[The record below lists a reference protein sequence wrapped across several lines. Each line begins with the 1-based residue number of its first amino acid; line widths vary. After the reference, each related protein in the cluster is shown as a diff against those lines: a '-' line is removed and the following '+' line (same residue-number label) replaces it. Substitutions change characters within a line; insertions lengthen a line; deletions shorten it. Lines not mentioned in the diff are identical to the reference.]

1 MTIGRH
7 VAAAIL
13 SLSLPGCANADFTAT
28 SNAHYRPWGDLV
40 QVTDKPP
47 PVNYIRLGIVTAHGG
62 WSDSE
67 TELIEVLKA
76 SAAREGAN
84 VIVLL
89 GGRQPAGRHMFFLP
103 QYDMS
108 AMAIRTVR

>member
-1 MTIGRH
+1 MTAWRH
-7 VAAAIL
+7 VAAAVLAL
-13 SLSLPGCANADFTAT
+13 SLAGCANTNFTPT
-28 SNAHYRPWGDLV
+28 SNARYRPWGDLV

-47 PVNYIRLGIVTAHGG
+47 PVNYIRLGIITAHGG

-76 SAAREGAN
+76 SAAMQGAN

-89 GGRQPAGRHMFFLP
+89 GGRQPAGHNMFFLP

-108 AMAIRTVR
+108 AMAVRTVR